1 MIGKVVSERYKIEK
15 YLGGG
20 MSSVYQAKDII
31 LDRDV
36 VVKMIKSDP
45 LDKEKSVKRFQ
56 REVES
61 TIQLSHPNIV
71 SVIDVDDTEEYHI
84 LVTEVV
90 HGPNLKEY
98 IMKNDP
104 LDIDEVVSIA
114 MMTLKGIEH
123 AHDRGIIHRDIKPQ
137 NLLLDEKGRVKIT
150 DFGIAKALSETRMT
164 ETNQVIGSV
173 QYISPEQA
181 KGQNTDERTDI
192 YSFGIMLFELLTG
205 RLPYEAETAVSVALK
220 HISEPFPD
228 INDYREVPLGL
239 KNIVMKCTE
248 KEPINRYRH
257 ADDVLSA
264 LVHYKDMTEP
274 YRPVKKESQDKTV
287 VTPAVVPIKED
298 VKEEPKQEEKE
309 KAAVVPPP
317 VNEPEEPK
325 KKRRKW
331 PWIALLLFLLLAGS
345 VSAGLF
351 LWDRQPPTVSI
362 ENLQN
367 MTVDEAEAY
376 LQSESLLVGDIEETY
391 DENFE
396 EGTIIETTPVSGT
409 EVERESEIDL
419 LVSLGVEPFTVEDY
433 TGTVFEE
440 TKADLEEAGFSNVVA
455 EYEYSDQE
463 AGTVLGQSIEQGEEI
478 YPEEETMTLTVSEGH
493 EPIPITNYTGTNFES
508 AKAELE
514 AQGFVVNVS
523 TEVYSDS
530 VPEGAIVSQD
540 PSYGDFLPG
549 SQINMIVS
557 LGEAPPEETTYQ
569 ISLNIPFPEEAT
581 TESDSGSES
590 DSESDSDSESEAE
603 ADSEKDPEPVDVEIF
618 IDDKTRDIEDVTDKL
633 TITEDTNHTI
643 SLVLEEGQSGA
654 YKVEVDGEEVINE
667 TVDN

>member
-45 LDKEKSVKRFQ
+45 LDKEKSVRRFQ

-90 HGPNLKEY
+90 HGPNLKAY
-98 IMKNDP
+98 IMKNNP
-104 LDIDEVVSIA
+104 LDIDEIVSIA

-137 NLLLDEKGRVKIT
+137 NLLLDEKGRIKIT

-220 HISEPFPD
+220 HISDPFPD
-228 INDYREVPLGL
+228 INDYREIPIGL

-248 KEPINRYRH
+248 KDPRDRYRH
-257 ADDVLSA
+257 ANDVLSA

-274 YRPVKKESQDKTV
+274 YQPVKKITQDKTV
-287 VTPAVVPIKED
+287 VTPPVVPVK
-298 VKEEPKQEEKE
+298 KEEKTAPKQQM
-309 KAAVVPPP
+309 ANSQV
-317 VNEPEEPK
+317 VNEPKEEKLK

-331 PWIALLLFLLLAGS
+331 PWIALLIFLLLAS
-345 VSAGLF
+345 SASAAFF
-351 LWDRQPPTVSI
+351 LWDRIPPTVEI

-367 MTVDEAEAY
+367 MTVEEAESY
-376 LQSESLLVGDIEETY
+376 LESESLVLGEIEETY
-391 DENFE
+391 DDNFE
-396 EGTIIETTPVSGT
+396 EGTIIETTPVSGS
-409 EVERESEIDL
+409 EVERESEIDF
-419 LVSLGVEPFTVEDY
+419 LVSLGKQPFTVEDY
-433 TGTVFEE
+433 TGANFEE
-440 TKADLEEAGFSNVVA
+440 TKAALEEAGFSNVVA

-463 AGTVLGQSIEQGEEI
+463 VGTVLSQSIEQDEEV

-493 EPIPITNYTGTNFES
+493 EPIPITNYTGTDFDT
-508 AKAELE
+508 AKSELE
-514 AQGFVVNVS
+514 AQGFIVNVT

-530 VPEGAIVSQD
+530 VAEGAIVSQD

-549 SQINMIVS
+549 SQINVIVS

-569 ISLNIPFPEEAT
+569 ISLNLPYPESSISGSES
-581 TESDSGSES
+581 SDSKSESES
-590 DSESDSDSESEAE
+590 DSEEEES
-603 ADSEKDPEPVDVEIF
+603 EPVDAKIY
-618 IDDKTRDIEDVTDKL
+618 IDDKDNGIGEVAETIE
-633 TITEDTNHTI
+633 ITEDTNHTI
-643 SLVLEEGQSGA
+643 SLVLEEGQDGS

-667 TVDN
+667 TVEN